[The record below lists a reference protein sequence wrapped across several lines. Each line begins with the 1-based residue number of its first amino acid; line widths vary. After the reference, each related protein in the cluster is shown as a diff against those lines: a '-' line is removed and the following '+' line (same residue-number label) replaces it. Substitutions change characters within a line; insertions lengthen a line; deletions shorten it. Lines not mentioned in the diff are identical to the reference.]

1 MTLAH
6 QGTSAVLE
14 GDPPVQKSAAVATKR
29 RQEDLAEVVAGD
41 AKDVRRLARQLRDE
55 WRRERY
61 SRLKAS

>member
-14 GDPPVQKSAAVATKR
+14 GDPPVRKSAAVATKR
-29 RQEDLAEVVAGD
+29 PQGDLAEVFAGD
-41 AKDVRRLARQLRDE
+41 AKDTWRLARQLRDE

-61 SRLKAS
+61 PRLKAG

>member
-6 QGTSAVLE
+6 QGTSAVLQD
-14 GDPPVQKSAAVATKR
+14 DPPVRKSAAVATKR
-29 RQEDLAEVVAGD
+29 RQEDLAKVVAGD

-61 SRLKAS
+61 SRLKAG